1 MSQQTDSKPPP
12 GERPVLS
19 QSQSDPQSASPSGA
33 FFMNA
38 SHFGVHGG
46 AFNHA
51 NGDMHN
57 NITTNNDSSTRSDF
71 NNNNTGANR
80 YRGSHNDHRQSGGL
94 RSSSI
99 SSTLEVAQLS
109 LIMVDFQTISEGRII
124 RACSATDPDPD
135 PGLILNA
142 E

>member
-12 GERPVLS
+12 GECPVFS

-38 SHFGVHGG
+38 SHFRVHGG

-80 YRGSHNDHRQSGGL
+80 YRGSH
-94 RSSSI
+94 
-99 SSTLEVAQLS
+99 
-109 LIMVDFQTISEGRII
+109 MVDIQTISEGRII
-124 RACSATDPDPD
+124 TMEIMITGE
-135 PGLILNA
+135 PGGA
-142 E
+142 GFRVG